1 MSPLQEKNLI
11 EACLRNDRQAQFE
24 MYGFF
29 SVRLMPLCK
38 RYARSNWDADD
49 ILQEGFIKAFRY
61 LKDFK
66 SNGSFEGWLRRIM
79 VTTALNFYKRKKIT
93 FTEAELNYLPDE
105 EVHEMS
111 VITNMYYDD
120 LEKLVNDVLD
130 VQGFGAFTKE
140 PTSNQQADTMEL
152 INDIESIIH
161 GTTGFEIDLFD
172 GLLCEYFALA
182 RKCGVNLK
190 ILYKFYV
197 AKNVLNQ
204 FRQDHGYKEGTYK
217 KTWNGKEDNV
227 VMLSFLEG
235 DDAPTIKAL
244 YEKLEKA
251 YAKA

>member
-1 MSPLQEKNLI
+1 MNSKNYLEEMFSLQQKL
-11 EACLRNDRQAQFE
+11 NDETNGIGWENGYTKHNR
-24 MYGFF
+24 MINW
-29 SVRLMPLCK
+29 K
-38 RYARSNWDADD
+38 RCIYM
-49 ILQEGFIKAFRY
+49 EC
-61 LKDFK
+61 
-66 SNGSFEGWLRRIM
+66 
-79 VTTALNFYKRKKIT
+79 
-93 FTEAELNYLPDE
+93 AELIDSFSWKHWKNINHDTDWDNVTVAIVDLWHFVMSLLLE
-105 EVHEMS
+105 EYK
-111 VITNMYYDD
+111 TNGKGD
-120 LEKLVNDVLD
+120 LEQLVKDVLD
-130 VQGFGAFTKE
+130 VQGFEAFTKE

-182 RKCGVNLK
+182 RKCGDNLK